1 MDSLRGQLIVA
12 GPDLFDLNFRRTVV
26 LIASHGEEGAMGVVL
41 NRRSEYAVADAIPE
55 LQDLVDPGE
64 HVCVGG
70 PVQPSGV
77 VVLAEFDD
85 LSAAATTVMGDIGF
99 VAASADMGD
108 LSAVTRRVRVFAGIS
123 GWGAGQLDSE
133 LERDDWIIEPARRE
147 DIFDTD
153 PEDLWSEVLER
164 KGGQY
169 ALVARMPL
177 DPSLN

>member
-1 MDSLRGQLIVA
+1 MESLRGHLLVA

-26 LIASHGEEGAMGVVL
+26 LIASHSDEGAMGVVL
-41 NRRSEYAVADAIPE
+41 NRRSEHSVADAIPE
-55 LQDLVDPGE
+55 LADLVEPGE
-64 HVCVGG
+64 HVCIGG

-85 LSAAATTVMGDIGF
+85 LSAAAATVMGDIGF
-99 VAASADMGD
+99 VSARADMGE
-108 LSAVTRRVRVFAGIS
+108 LGQVVRRARVFAGIS

-153 PEDLWSEVLER
+153 PEDLWGEVLER
-164 KGGQY
+164 KGGRY
-169 ALVARMPL
+169 ALVARMPF
-177 DPSLN
+177 DPSVN